1 MAPLAVRLFSSIANS
16 VLSEQAFS
24 AINYIYNR
32 YRNRLTAENA
42 EMLIFVFMNWRAQ
55 KAVNKERD
63 EEELE
68 ALVIQLTGAGD
79 NAIYST

>member
-1 MAPLAVRLFSSIANS
+1 M
-16 VLSEQAFS
+16 
-24 AINYIYNR
+24 
-32 YRNRLTAENA
+32 TAENA
-42 EMLIFVFMNWRAQ
+42 EILIFVFMNWRAE

-79 NAIYST
+79 DTIQSN